1 MNHTSRNELGSFRLL
16 RIRGNVLLD
25 LNDSVRLLAET
36 LRATPPLIRRRNP
49 PLTNAG
55 AMIALITHVTEQHLM
70 SSLIEVLAGT
80 DLTTSVEKRAGSNLC
95 PTRRKNRRTR
105 L

>member
-25 LNDSVRLLAET
+25 LDDGVRLLAET
-36 LRATPPLIRRRNP
+36 LRATPPFVRRRNP
-49 PLTNAG
+49 PLTNACS
-55 AMIALITHVTEQHLM
+55 MVALITYVTEQHLM

-80 DLTTSVEKRAGSNLC
+80 DLTASVEKCAGSNLC
-95 PTRRKNRRTR
+95 PTGRKNGRT
-105 L
+105 